1 MRRGLGSAL
10 ASVIVAVTA
19 GGAMA
24 QTKIEFITFPGPSG
38 MPVFVAQDKGLFA
51 KEGITVNVT
60 NTPSSGFQMQNL
72 VAGKFQVAQTA
83 IDNQIA
89 YMEGQGT
96 AKLDREPDLITI
108 IGGGSID
115 LPLVAAASIKSFADL
130 KGKDFALDSLSTGF
144 AFVLRKM
151 LEKNGLMP
159 SDYNFVAVGGTDK
172 RWESMKEGKTVAGL
186 LNEPYRSMAVAAG
199 FKVLGEGLDFIGPY
213 LATVHV
219 VNRAWAK
226 ENEKT
231 TVGYVRAVVTA
242 VRWMYDP
249 ANRAEATQILMKRLP
264 NTPEAGAAR
273 MLGGL
278 LSGRT
283 ALEPNGKVD
292 IEGVKTVIALREQ
305 YGEPKKKLGAPEKY
319 IDLTYYNKAV
329 GAM

>member
-1 MRRGLGSAL
+1 MRRAISL
-10 ASVIVAVTA
+10 ACGMLAATFA
-19 GGAMA
+19 AAAAA
-24 QTKIEFITFPGPSG
+24 QTTIEFITFSGPTG
-38 MPVFVAQDKGLFA
+38 TPIFVAQDKGLFA
-51 KEGITVNVT
+51 KEGITVNIT

-96 AKLDREPDLITI
+96 AKLDRAPDLITI
-108 IGGGSID
+108 LGGGSIE
-115 LPLVAAASIKSFADL
+115 LPLLAAASIQSFADL

-151 LEKNGLMP
+151 LERNGLGP

-199 FKVLGEGLDFIGPY
+199 FKVLGEGLDSVGPY
-213 LATVHV
+213 LGSVHV
-219 VNRAWAK
+219 VDRAWAK

-231 TVGYVRAVVTA
+231 AVGYVRAVVAA

-264 NTPEAGAAR
+264 GTPEAGAAR

-278 LSGRT
+278 LSGRA

-292 IEGVKTVIALREQ
+292 IDGLKTVIALREQ
-305 YGEPKKKLGAPEKY
+305 YGEPKKTLGAPEKY
-319 IDLTYYNKAV
+319 IDLSYYNKAV